1 MNPDQRANL
10 DAAVLSVGKSLV
22 VTWSYFHVLR
32 GLDNGR
38 LQNPNVV
45 LQHGLFYDRLW
56 RVAFDAFFAKVGI
69 VLDTKRNNYSL
80 PNLLTLA
87 RRYGTPELR
96 RPLLEIQNEIDDE
109 NSSLAKLKR
118 WRHEIVAHKPT
129 IQVDS
134 DFHAKNGM
142 TLSEIEAALGM
153 LDDYLNRIS
162 FNFLSI
168 HSEHRSVFEAVVQQ
182 AESMFA
188 ACARGNS
195 EQR

>member
-10 DAAVLSVGKSLV
+10 DAAVLSVGESLAV
-22 VTWSYFHVLR
+22 AWSYFHVLR

-69 VLDTKRNNYSL
+69 VLDSKRRYYSL

-87 RRYGTPELR
+87 RKYGTPELR
-96 RPLLEIQNEIDDE
+96 RFLLKIQNEIDDE
-109 NSSLAKLKR
+109 NSLLAKLKR
-118 WRHEIVAHKPT
+118 WRNEIVAHKPA

-134 DFHAKNGM
+134 DFHAKNRM

-153 LDDYLNRIS
+153 LDNYLNQIS

-168 HSEHRSVFEAVVQQ
+168 HSEQRSAFEAVVQQ